1 MKIAFLTSEFP
12 HEKMGASGG
21 IGTSVF
27 NLSKGLIMLGHQVI
41 VLVYGQK
48 EDEILEVN
56 GIVIYR
62 IKNIIVKGLSRYLT
76 QKKVERL
83 INVLIDNNK
92 IDIIEAP
99 DWSGFTSNIKPNCPL
114 VIRLHGSDT
123 YFCNLDKRPVKGIN
137 KFREKKALRNA
148 DAIISVSQY
157 TADLTKKL
165 FDLNSDI
172 VIIPNGIDLSIF
184 CSKSPTTKQDLSILY
199 FGTLIRKKGA
209 LELPAIFNEVYKLNS
224 EVKLILIG
232 KDSSDIVS
240 GKPSTWT
247 MMQPLFNTEA
257 IQNVKYIGSVPYA
270 EMKNYIEDATLCV
283 FPTFAE
289 ALPVSWIEAMGMGK
303 PIVASNIGWA
313 SELIDHGHN
322 GFLEHPSNHKV
333 FAQKINQLLD
343 SEELRM
349 QFSNAAKSKA
359 NQKYGIENVAKQSV
373 LCYEKIILN
382 KKQ

>member
-21 IGTSVF
+21 IGTSIF
-27 NLSKGLIMLGHQVI
+27 NLSKGLVMLGHQVI

-48 EDEILEVN
+48 DDEILEVN

-83 INVLIDNNK
+83 INGLIDNHK

-137 KFREKKALRNA
+137 KFRENRALKHA

-157 TADLTKKL
+157 TADVTKKL
-165 FDLNSDI
+165 FGLQNEI
-172 VIIPNGIDLSIF
+172 TIIPNGIDLTNFS
-184 CSKSPTTKQDLSILY
+184 SDSTNTNLNLSILY

-209 LELPAIFNEVYKLNS
+209 LELPGIFNEVYKLNTQ
-224 EVKLILIG
+224 VKLILIG
-232 KDSSDIVS
+232 KDSSDVVS
-240 GKPSTWT
+240 GNQSTWS
-247 MMQPLFNTEA
+247 MMQPLFDEES
-257 IQNVKYIGSVPYA
+257 IQNVNYLGSVPYT
-270 EMKNYIEDATLCV
+270 EIKNYIEDATICV

-313 SELIDHGHN
+313 SELIDQGNN
-322 GFLEHPSNHKV
+322 GFLEYPTNHKL
-333 FAQKINQLLD
+333 FAQKINQLLED
-343 SEELRM
+343 TELRR
-349 QFSNAAKSKA
+349 QFSIAAKNKVVQ
-359 NQKYGIENVAKQSV
+359 NFGIENVAKQSV
-373 LCYEKIILN
+373 SCYEKIILN
-382 KKQ
+382 KK